1 MTFAYFA
8 FLLRTILHYAL
19 WVALSCVQNA
29 PCILVAAKLLLFNNE
44 IAYRYNDPENTLS
57 ITNAG
62 WKSATTRKRLNAI
75 PNVNILQ
82 SKGIWYLNGKEW
94 DGKLIDI
101 K

>member
-1 MTFAYFA
+1 MKLISQQAGENFM
-8 FLLRTILHYAL
+8 
-19 WVALSCVQNA
+19 NA
-29 PCILVAAKLLLFNNE
+29 TSFKKSNTEVKVLPNVTVLLLFNNE